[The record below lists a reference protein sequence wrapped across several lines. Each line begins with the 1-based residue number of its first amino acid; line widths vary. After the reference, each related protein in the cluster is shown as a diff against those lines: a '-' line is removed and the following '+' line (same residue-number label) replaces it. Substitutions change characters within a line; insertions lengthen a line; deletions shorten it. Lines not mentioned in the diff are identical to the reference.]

1 MSGGRAGQRVHDQRW
16 KSTRSRH
23 AERFLRSRKDI
34 GEGPTE
40 RLPPHGGA
48 AQEQRQQVT
57 APTRRPLMSTC

>member
-1 MSGGRAGQRVHDQRW
+1 MSGGRAGQRVDDQRW

-40 RLPPHGGA
+40 GHVAGERLPP
-48 AQEQRQQVT
+48 QVNVVV
-57 APTRRPLMSTC
+57 AG